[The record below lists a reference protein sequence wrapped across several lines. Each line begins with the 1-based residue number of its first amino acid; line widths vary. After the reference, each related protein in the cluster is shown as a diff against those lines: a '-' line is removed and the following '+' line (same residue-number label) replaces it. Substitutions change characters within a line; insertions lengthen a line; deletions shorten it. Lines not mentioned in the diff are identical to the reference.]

1 MSHLLPYVPVL
12 ALMLFAAPATASDSP
27 DRSQL
32 DPAAFARHVE
42 TLASDAFEGRAP
54 GTRGETL
61 TIDYIR
67 NQFEAAGLVP
77 GNDGEWLQVVPTVET
92 LTDTDTALELRFDG
106 RSERLANGE
115 DMTVGAA
122 SGETSVQ
129 LEASELVFVGYG
141 IHAPEAGWNDYT
153 VDVRGK
159 TVVMLVN
166 DPGYATGDPTLFD
179 GRRMTWYGRWTY
191 KFDEAARQ
199 GAAAAFIIHDDG
211 GAGYGWNVVRS
222 GWYARPQFELPTD
235 VDPRPLLAVRG
246 WWSADAARRS
256 FDAAGLDLDAL
267 RLAAAQPGFVPV
279 ALPGTA
285 SIALQ
290 SSVRRTE
297 SHNVLAMLPGRD
309 AADEAVLYTAHWD
322 HFGVN
327 PSLEGDQIINGAVD
341 NATGV
346 AAILEIARAFA
357 ARPERPRRSLLFAAV
372 TLEESG
378 LFGSRFLAR
387 QPPLPP
393 ANMVAVLNIDALD
406 PALQRDRMPRVGL
419 GSTELDG
426 LLAPIAEALGMPL
439 IDEPQ
444 PEKGLNFRSDHFSFA
459 QVGVPALVAGLVW
472 SDDYTARHYHQP
484 SDRYDPDWDLSGVMR
499 EVEALY
505 RLGAVLAD
513 GDAWP
518 NWQPTSPF
526 RAIRDRDRGAATRPP
541 AAD

>member
-1 MSHLLPYVPVL
+1 MRHLVPYPSL
-12 ALMLFAAPATASDSP
+12 LMLVLLVTPAFADVRQDSA
-27 DRSQL
+27 L
-32 DPAAFARHVE
+32 DQNAFARHVE
-42 TLASDAFEGRAP
+42 ILASDEFEGRAP

-67 NQFEAAGLVP
+67 SQFEAAGLEP
-77 GNDGEWLQVVPTVET
+77 GNDGEWLQTVPTIET
-92 LTDTDTALELRFDG
+92 LTDTDTTLELRFATG
-106 RSERLANGE
+106 SERFVNGE
-115 DMTVGAA
+115 DMTVGAT
-122 SGETSVQ
+122 SGETVVR
-129 LEASELVFVGYG
+129 LDASELVFVGYG
-141 IHAPEAGWNDYT
+141 INAPEVGWNDYS

-166 DPGYATGDPTLFD
+166 DPGYASDDPALFD

-222 GWYARPQFELPTD
+222 GWYARPQFELPAD
-235 VDPRPLLAVRG
+235 VDPRPQLDVRG
-246 WWSADAARRS
+246 WWTSDAARRS
-256 FDAAGLDLDAL
+256 FEAAGLDLDAL
-267 RLAAAQPGFVPV
+267 RRAAVQRGFAPVPMQG
-279 ALPGTA
+279 AA
-285 SIALQ
+285 SITLN
-290 SSVRRTE
+290 SRVRRTE
-297 SHNVLAMLPGRD
+297 SHNVLARLPGTD

-322 HFGVN
+322 HFGIN
-327 PSLEGDQIINGAVD
+327 PSLEGDQIINGAID

-346 AAILEIARAFA
+346 AAILKIARAFA

-378 LFGSRFLAR
+378 LFGSRYLAR
-387 QPPLPP
+387 RPPLPT

-406 PALQRDRMPRVGL
+406 PALRRDRMPRVGL
-419 GSTELDG
+419 GSSELDD
-426 LLAPIAEALGMPL
+426 LLAPIADGLGMPL
-439 IDEPQ
+439 ADEPQ

-472 SDDYTARHYHQP
+472 SDEYTARHYHQP
-484 SDRYDPDWDLSGVMR
+484 SDRYDPDWDLSGLLR

-505 RLGAVLAD
+505 RLGASLAA

-526 RAIRDRDRGAATRPP
+526 RAIRDRDRAAVRGS
-541 AAD
+541 AAPD